1 MAQIK
6 WKQFA
11 GQERIKDVLGAAYE
25 HNTLGHAYLFC
36 GEAGT
41 GKFAAALEL
50 GMALLCKSEHV
61 HPCYECEAC
70 RKVLH
75 YTHPDFHVI
84 MPVSLQKEHKSDSSK
99 LTDEG
104 WKYISGAIGARIAN
118 PYFPRE
124 FSTLPSIPVEWMR
137 ELNHAVLRGALEGGK
152 NVAILDGVDTM
163 NKESANS
170 MLKTLEEPP
179 EGTIMILLTNRINSV
194 LPTLVSRCQILR
206 FSALSPDVI
215 RREISARYGIDPSD
229 PKVEAVV
236 YTGSLGKSIFL
247 FENPSE
253 EISREALEFWNF
265 CAANDWDAIAARI
278 DSLSEIDDYSTFE
291 KFFTHIM
298 HFIRNAFYIKLKGT
312 ENYIIGKGAEKFDL
326 KGISD
331 PVKVEELVQTCQNAI
346 GWIQSR
352 AQISL
357 VLVQFAISV
366 METING
372 KKQ

>member
-170 MLKTLEEPP
+170 MLKTLIGDDISVVENPP
-179 EGTIMILLTNRINSV
+179 TESYFEVRVMSGDSWSFGNNSV
-194 LPTLVSRCQILR
+194 EEASIPEIIIEAEDVIENPQILNED
-206 FSALSPDVI
+206 FEQALGYNGVLNKGDKLVIKDGKFLLNGEDVSE
-215 RREISARYGIDPSD
+215 RVS
-229 PKVEAVV
+229 PKVLPKIHRRVSSWKYVELIREKIGVFDS
-236 YTGSLGKSIFL
+236 TTFDESIFAV
-247 FENPSE
+247 NVPKAK
-253 EISREALEFWNF
+253 ISMKWVRYQPATFSVKLN
-265 CAANDWDAIAARI
+265 R
-278 DSLSEIDDYSTFE
+278 DSLNRSKVPKEYVEEVLNS
-291 KFFTHIM
+291 
-298 HFIRNAFYIKLKGT
+298 IKAAG
-312 ENYIIGKGAEKFDL
+312 
-326 KGISD
+326 
-331 PVKVEELVQTCQNAI
+331 VKVIVEEV
-346 GWIQSR
+346 G
-352 AQISL
+352 
-357 VLVQFAISV
+357 
-366 METING
+366 E
-372 KKQ
+372 

>member
-6 WKQFA
+6 WKQLA

-36 GEAGT
+36 GESGT

-50 GMALLCKSEHV
+50 GMALLCKSELA

-70 RKVLH
+70 RKVMH

-84 MPVSLQKEHKSDSSK
+84 LPVSLQKEHKSDSSK
-99 LTDEG
+99 LTDDG
-104 WKYISGAIGARIAN
+104 WKYISEAIGARIAN

-124 FSTLPSIPVEWMR
+124 FSTIPSIPVEWMR

-206 FSALSPDVI
+206 FSTLSPDVI

-229 PKVEAVV
+229 PKVEAVL

-247 FENPSE
+247 YENPSE
-253 EISREALEFWNF
+253 EISRVALEFWNF

-278 DSLSEIDDYSTFE
+278 DNLSEIDDYSTFE
-291 KFFTHIM
+291 KFFTHMM
-298 HFIRNAFYIKLKGT
+298 HFIRNAFYNKLKGT
-312 ENYIIGKGAEKFDL
+312 ENYIIGKGAEEFDL

-331 PVKVEELVQTCQNAI
+331 PVKIEELVQTCQNAI